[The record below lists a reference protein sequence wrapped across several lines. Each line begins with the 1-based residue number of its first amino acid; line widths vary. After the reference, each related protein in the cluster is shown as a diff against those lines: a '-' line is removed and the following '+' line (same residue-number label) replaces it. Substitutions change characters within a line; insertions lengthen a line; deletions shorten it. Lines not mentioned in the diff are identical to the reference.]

1 MLSFVFPSIQLND
14 KLGNKEPLLAV
25 ELKGKV
31 LAFAFAWQLLYFFYV
46 QFFSHILSCREN
58 ERASTTFPGVPDHT
72 VSAALQVSSGDVF
85 EADNTLLRR
94 VVRRLVNFHFSSVT
108 DY

>member
-14 KLGNKEPLLAV
+14 KLANKEPLLAF

-31 LAFAFAWQLLYFFYV
+31 LAFAFAWQQLYFFYF
-46 QFFSHILSCREN
+46 QFFSYILYFAEKMK
-58 ERASTTFPGVPDHT
+58 EPQLLFPGVPDHT

-85 EADNTLLRR
+85 EADNTLL
-94 VVRRLVNFHFSSVT
+94 LESGKKIG
-108 DY
+108 